1 MLCNNTNCGMSYL
14 STSPFSSGIGEQSPI
29 TPSADTVSWHH
40 HHSILAFHVS
50 PSSVNSPQPRSAAV
64 LIFYEW
70 RKKPTS
76 FSSKKKKQLWEY
88 AESKRW
94 KSALKSAKAKA
105 LSCQTPTS
113 NSIDRYSSISPS
125 ASAAT
130 HLSSSSTATT
140 SPESKLTSTSPESQ
154 STSPASQPTSPP
166 TQPSTPKRRRITTS
180 DFSPETEQRSHH

>member
-1 MLCNNTNCGMSYL
+1 MASPSINT
-14 STSPFSSGIGEQSPI
+14 GI
-29 TPSADTVSWHH
+29 
-40 HHSILAFHVS
+40 HVS
-50 PSSVNSPQPRSAAV
+50 SSSVNSPQPRCAAV

-94 KSALKSAKAKA
+94 KSALKSAKVKA
-105 LSCQTPTS
+105 LSCQIPTL

-125 ASAAT
+125 ASVAT

-140 SPESKLTSTSPESQ
+140 SPESQLTSTSPESQ
-154 STSPASQPTSPP
+154 STSLASQQQNCVDIVVEMVTFPAV
-166 TQPSTPKRRRITTS
+166 STEWYS
-180 DFSPETEQRSHH
+180 